1 LTIIDDAGIDD
12 AGIDDAGIDDAGI
25 DDTGGAS
32 RERGC
37 MMQPLFD

>member
-1 LTIIDDAGIDD
+1 LTIIDD

-37 MMQPLFD
+37 MMQPLLD